1 MMRFLIFIPFSA
13 LAACSLTTPPEDAPP
28 TSAPSVA
35 ARPGAD
41 PAPVDPLDTLRNRW
55 EVARIDD
62 VTFPDKQAF
71 VHFQQDGFFSHEAGC
86 GGGHPAFYDAKPDGT
101 LSTSRREAVVIGK
114 CINARAAILERV
126 LADFVD
132 RADGWNMPE
141 PGRLVL
147 TSSDG
152 KTAHLR
158 LPVGPVPELEGGWRV
173 VSIGGRN
180 WSGPKPATVSVGFN
194 WFGAG
199 AGCNGGG
206 ATWSSPGPGRLAI
219 GPFSSTE
226 MLCEEPLMRAEG
238 ELFGA
243 VAAVTGYRIDGN
255 RAVLT
260 GKRDIVL
267 QR

>member
-1 MMRFLIFIPFSA
+1 MRYLIPSLGA
-13 LAACSLTTPPEDAPP
+13 LLVGCSMTAPP
-28 TSAPSVA
+28 QDAAQSGASAVA
-35 ARPGAD
+35 NEPGTDA
-41 PAPVDPLDTLRNRW
+41 AAVDSLAILRNRW
-55 EVARIDD
+55 EVVRIDS
-62 VTFPDKQAF
+62 VIFPDKQAF
-71 VHFQQDGFFSHEAGC
+71 VHFQADGFFSHEAGC
-86 GGGHPAFYDAKPDGT
+86 GGGHPAFYDASSDGA
-101 LSTSRREAVVIGK
+101 LSTSRREAVTIGK
-114 CINARAAILERV
+114 CIDARAATLERM

-132 RADGWNMPE
+132 RANGWSMPE

-158 LPVGPVPELEGGWRV
+158 LPLGPVPALEGEWRV
-173 VSIGGRN
+173 VSIGGRA
-180 WSGPKPATVSVGFN
+180 WSGPRPATVSVSFN

-226 MLCEEPLMRAEG
+226 MLCEEPLMRAER